1 MSEQPIEQLLQVM
14 RRLRDP
20 QHGCPWDLQQTY
32 ASLAPYTLEEAC
44 EVVDTLERGDLD
56 SLRDELGDLLFQVV
70 FLAQLASEQGRFNF
84 ADVAAGISDKLVRR
98 HPHVFGNETQGGDI
112 NARWEALKA
121 GERQQRGQTGVLAD
135 VPQSLPAL
143 SRAAKLGRRAA
154 RVGFDWSDAAGA
166 RAKVFEEIAELDAA
180 VAANDAD
187 NMAEELG
194 DLLMAVSS
202 WSRQLQ
208 LDPEACLRRSN
219 RKLERRF
226 AAMEQSAAVQGLAL
240 ESLSAEAWET
250 LWQQA
255 KRSLPAAGDDC

>member
-1 MSEQPIEQLLQVM
+1 MSEQPIEQLLQIM

-20 QHGCPWDLQQTY
+20 QHGCPWDLQQSFT
-32 ASLAPYTLEEAC
+32 SLAPYTLEEAC
-44 EVVDTLERGDLD
+44 EVVDTLERGDLAG
-56 SLRDELGDLLFQVV
+56 LRDELGDLLFQVV
-70 FLAQLASEQGRFNF
+70 FLAQLASEQGQFNF

-98 HPHVFGNETQGGDI
+98 HPHVFGEQTQDGDI

-135 VPQSLPAL
+135 VPQSLPAF
-143 SRAAKLGRRAA
+143 SRAAKRGRRAA
-154 RVGFDWSDAAGA
+154 RGGGEWSDAAGA

-180 VAANDAD
+180 VSANDAD

-226 AAMEQSAAVQGLAL
+226 AAMEQSAAAQGLAL
-240 ESLSAEAWET
+240 ESLSPQAWEA

-255 KRSLPAAGDDC
+255 KRSLPAAGDER

>member
-1 MSEQPIEQLLQVM
+1 MSEQPIEQLLQIM

-20 QHGCPWDLQQTY
+20 QHGCPWDLQQSFT
-32 ASLAPYTLEEAC
+32 SLAPYTLEEAC
-44 EVVDTLERGDLD
+44 EVVDTLERGDLAG
-56 SLRDELGDLLFQVV
+56 LRDELGDLLFQVV
-70 FLAQLASEQGRFNF
+70 FLAQLASEQGQFNF

-98 HPHVFGNETQGGDI
+98 HPHVFGEQTQDGDI

-180 VAANDAD
+180 VSANDAD

-226 AAMEQSAAVQGLAL
+226 AAMEQSAAAQGLAL
-240 ESLSAEAWET
+240 ESLSPQAWEA

-255 KRSLPAAGDDC
+255 KRSLPAAGDER

>member
-1 MSEQPIEQLLQVM
+1 
-14 RRLRDP
+14 
-20 QHGCPWDLQQTY
+20 
-32 ASLAPYTLEEAC
+32 
-44 EVVDTLERGDLD
+44 
-56 SLRDELGDLLFQVV
+56 
-70 FLAQLASEQGRFNF
+70 
-84 ADVAAGISDKLVRR
+84 
-98 HPHVFGNETQGGDI
+98 
-112 NARWEALKA
+112 
-121 GERQQRGQTGVLAD
+121 
-135 VPQSLPAL
+135 
-143 SRAAKLGRRAA
+143 
-154 RVGFDWSDAAGA
+154 VGFDWSDAPGA

-226 AAMEQSAAVQGLAL
+226 AAMEQSAAAQGLAL
-240 ESLSAEAWET
+240 ESLSPQAWEA

-255 KRSLPAAGDDC
+255 KRSLPAAGDER

>member
-1 MSEQPIEQLLQVM
+1 MN
-14 RRLRDP
+14 
-20 QHGCPWDLQQTY
+20 
-32 ASLAPYTLEEAC
+32 AP
-44 EVVDTLERGDLD
+44 VQNRGL
-56 SLRDELGDLLFQVV
+56 
-70 FLAQLASEQGRFNF
+70 
-84 ADVAAGISDKLVRR
+84 
-98 HPHVFGNETQGGDI
+98 
-112 NARWEALKA
+112 
-121 GERQQRGQTGVLAD
+121 LAD

-226 AAMEQSAAVQGLAL
+226 AAMEHSAAVQGLAL
-240 ESLSAEAWET
+240 ESLSAEAWES

>member
-1 MSEQPIEQLLQVM
+1 MSEQPIEQLLQIM

-20 QHGCPWDLQQTY
+20 QHGCPWDLQQSFT
-32 ASLAPYTLEEAC
+32 SLAPYTLEEAC
-44 EVVDTLERGDLD
+44 EVVDTLERGDLAG
-56 SLRDELGDLLFQVV
+56 LLDELGDLLFQVV
-70 FLAQLASEQGRFNF
+70 FLAQLASEQGQFNF

-98 HPHVFGNETQGGDI
+98 HPHVFGEQTQDGDI

-180 VAANDAD
+180 VSANDAD

-226 AAMEQSAAVQGLAL
+226 AAMEQSAAAQGLAL
-240 ESLSAEAWET
+240 ESLSPQAWEA

-255 KRSLPAAGDDC
+255 KRSLPAAGDER